1 MKCELYGI
9 KAHSAWGR
17 KELNMW
23 EGLIPSK

>member
-9 KAHSAWGR
+9 KVYSVWGR

-23 EGLIPSK
+23 EGLIFSK